1 MKKILKYTGLL
12 ISIIMLTV
20 SVVFIAL
27 LINVRVVPVKYC
39 IIAAVVLV
47 ILTAVTAFTQKWF
60 VPGIIT
66 KIIAIIMI
74 VVLIMGSIYL
84 NQTRHM
90 INKITTTQ
98 EEKIVMGVYVLND
111 GGYDSVDMLNNK
123 SIGIGTA
130 VDRESTDELIKKMG
144 AGGFMAEYPEYSNIM
159 DLANA

>member
-1 MKKILKYTGLL
+1 MMAAHKSNVSPFLDLRKDVCMKKILKYIGLS
-12 ISIIMLTV
+12 ISIIMLAV
-20 SVVFIAL
+20 SVVFIDL

-90 INKITTTQ
+90 INKITTLRKKKLLWVCMYLTTA
-98 EEKIVMGVYVLND
+98 
-111 GGYDSVDMLNNK
+111 DM
-123 SIGIGTA
+123 TA
-130 VDRESTDELIKKMG
+130 
-144 AGGFMAEYPEYSNIM
+144 
-159 DLANA
+159 

>member
-90 INKITTTQ
+90 YKQ
-98 EEKIVMGVYVLND
+98 DY
-111 GGYDSVDMLNNK
+111 NNSGRK
-123 SIGIGTA
+123 NCYGR
-130 VDRESTDELIKKMG
+130 VC
-144 AGGFMAEYPEYSNIM
+144 P
-159 DLANA
+159 

>member
-20 SVVFIAL
+20 SVVFISL

-84 NQTRHM
+84 NQTR
-90 INKITTTQ
+90 
-98 EEKIVMGVYVLND
+98 L
-111 GGYDSVDMLNNK
+111 
-123 SIGIGTA
+123 
-130 VDRESTDELIKKMG
+130 
-144 AGGFMAEYPEYSNIM
+144 
-159 DLANA
+159 

>member
-60 VPGIIT
+60 VPGN
-66 KIIAIIMI
+66 
-74 VVLIMGSIYL
+74 YYED
-84 NQTRHM
+84 NCH
-90 INKITTTQ
+90 
-98 EEKIVMGVYVLND
+98 Y
-111 GGYDSVDMLNNK
+111 YDCCAYYGKHL
-123 SIGIGTA
+123 
-130 VDRESTDELIKKMG
+130 
-144 AGGFMAEYPEYSNIM
+144 P
-159 DLANA
+159 

>member
-60 VPGIIT
+60 VRN
-66 KIIAIIMI
+66 
-74 VVLIMGSIYL
+74 YYED
-84 NQTRHM
+84 NCH
-90 INKITTTQ
+90 
-98 EEKIVMGVYVLND
+98 Y
-111 GGYDSVDMLNNK
+111 YDCCAYYGKHL
-123 SIGIGTA
+123 
-130 VDRESTDELIKKMG
+130 
-144 AGGFMAEYPEYSNIM
+144 P
-159 DLANA
+159 